1 MVQSC
6 SVIIQR
12 LYRAGSRRRAMA
24 RPHPEKIRM
33 PFKSQMNLN
42 GVRILSRQNDGRA
55 VKVVIL

>member
-1 MVQSC
+1 
-6 SVIIQR
+6 
-12 LYRAGSRRRAMA
+12 MA

-55 VKVVIL
+55 VKVVTV